1 MQMNTTLLISTDE
14 ARRTKQSCGSP
25 FFTLTYRLNVTT
37 FIYPNYGQDNL
48 INSYVLEIYTFLVAS
63 IFLVFMS

>member
-1 MQMNTTLLISTDE
+1 MNTTLLISTDE
-14 ARRTKQSCGSP
+14 ARRTIQSCGSQ

-37 FIYPNYGQDNL
+37 FFYPNYGHNNL
-48 INSYVLEIYTFLVAS
+48 IKSYILEIDTFLVAS